1 MNKFWV
7 VFKRTFFKNVKSGGF
22 YFMLLSPLLFLVIG
36 YFIFNFINGEITQM
50 NQGHIGVV
58 GLAEEELDSLRS
70 MTPEMTIDLLSE
82 ASGEAALQQDEISG
96 YLVVSSDNNT
106 VTYYT
111 KNTSKEV
118 SLKPIEQWF
127 SMRARNELA
136 GQIGIS
142 TEVAQRL
149 SEVAVSVEQRVVSVD
164 PKTGELVSVDK
175 MGIDKVVR
183 LGVAYILSFVVMM
196 MIMSYS
202 GIISQEIASEK
213 GTRIMEVI
221 LSSVS
226 ASSHFFGKVVGIL
239 SVILIQLVI
248 YSVLVVAGVR
258 LPQVQNLI
266 NRFLE
271 NVDLWALLSDLAVA
285 SCAYFILGTLIFV
298 ALAAM
303 TGSLVTKTEDAAK
316 AMTPISL
323 LGMIG
328 FYIGMFALNAPNA
341 AVSRIS
347 SFVPFFAP
355 FVMPF
360 RMASGTVDQ
369 SEVWLSLLIMVVTV
383 IVILWLSV
391 AFYRA
396 SVLVY
401 SDKGVMASLKQTV
414 TLMKKSKK

>member
-142 TEVAQRL
+142 TEVTQRGKL
-149 SEVAVSVEQRVVSVD
+149 LTFVIHPKWYAGAILKRQNSNQTGNGHSTKVVS
-164 PKTGELVSVDK
+164 
-175 MGIDKVVR
+175 
-183 LGVAYILSFVVMM
+183 YSF
-196 MIMSYS
+196 
-202 GIISQEIASEK
+202 
-213 GTRIMEVI
+213 GT
-221 LSSVS
+221 
-226 ASSHFFGKVVGIL
+226 
-239 SVILIQLVI
+239 
-248 YSVLVVAGVR
+248 
-258 LPQVQNLI
+258 
-266 NRFLE
+266 
-271 NVDLWALLSDLAVA
+271 
-285 SCAYFILGTLIFV
+285 
-298 ALAAM
+298 
-303 TGSLVTKTEDAAK
+303 
-316 AMTPISL
+316 
-323 LGMIG
+323 
-328 FYIGMFALNAPNA
+328 
-341 AVSRIS
+341 S
-347 SFVPFFAP
+347 SFAN
-355 FVMPF
+355 
-360 RMASGTVDQ
+360 
-369 SEVWLSLLIMVVTV
+369 
-383 IVILWLSV
+383 
-391 AFYRA
+391 
-396 SVLVY
+396 
-401 SDKGVMASLKQTV
+401 
-414 TLMKKSKK
+414 